1 MAMGKVLVIENGQDD
16 LHTRLVRA
24 EGFEATQVE
33 SLMAAE
39 QAFALDRPDVVLL
52 DRNLGDGGAL
62 EFIGRLRDMDPEVPI
77 LLLLDPGFIQ
87 SAAEAVRV
95 GAEQFLS
102 KPVDPPALAVV
113 LGRLL
118 ERVQQRKRNLA
129 EESRKIRFAVSPFFG
144 TSPAVQRFEE
154 QVTRVIMLDRPVLIQ
169 GETGVGKSALAR
181 WIHNHGPRKGNA
193 FVELNCAGLG
203 KEMLESDL
211 FGHEKGAFTGAVVAK
226 PGLLEIA
233 HRGTMFMDE
242 IGDMDMAVQPKIL
255 KAIEER
261 QYRHLGGTEDR
272 TVDARLIA
280 ASHKNLHQLVA
291 EGRFRS
297 DLYYRI
303 GGLPIL
309 VPPLRER
316 RDDIV
321 PLANYFLSRFASEWR
336 CGSLELSS
344 ATAKTLENH
353 AWPGNI
359 LELKNALERAIIYRQ
374 SHVLHPSDF
383 QLGTSVPSESIG
395 VDIKLT
401 LAEVEQ
407 QHIERVLTACSGRV
421 DEAAQKLGISRSSL
435 YQRMQRLGPRVQRA

>member
-1 MAMGKVLVIENGQDD
+1 MAMGKILVVESGQND
-16 LHTRLVRA
+16 LHARLVRA
-24 EGFEATQVE
+24 EGFEAVQVD
-33 SLMAAE
+33 SLVSAE

-62 EFIGRLRDMDPEVPI
+62 EFIHRLRDMDAEVPI
-77 LLLLDPGFIQ
+77 LLLLDPEFIHR
-87 SAAEAVRV
+87 AAEAVRSGV
-95 GAEQFLS
+95 EQFLS
-102 KPVDPPALAVV
+102 KPVDPDALAVV
-113 LGRLL
+113 LSRIF

-144 TSPAVQRFEE
+144 TSAAVQRFEE
-154 QVTRVIMLDRPVLIQ
+154 QVTRVIMVDRPVLIQ

-181 WIHNHGPRKGNA
+181 WIHNHSPRKGNA

-233 HRGTMFMDE
+233 HRGTIFMDE
-242 IGDMDMAVQPKIL
+242 IGDMDLAVQPKIL

-261 QYRHLGGTEDR
+261 QYRHMGGTEDR

-280 ASHKNLHQLVA
+280 ASHKNLQQLVA
-291 EGRFRS
+291 DGRFRS
-297 DLYYRI
+297 DLFYRI

-316 RDDIV
+316 REDIV

-336 CGSLELSS
+336 CGELELSQT
-344 ATAKTLENH
+344 TAKTLEKH
-353 AWPGNI
+353 DWPGNI
-359 LELKNALERAIIYRQ
+359 RELKNALERAIIYRQ
-374 SHVLHPSDF
+374 GNLLQPTDF
-383 QLGTSVPSESIG
+383 QLGTAGPSKTSEIDVS
-395 VDIKLT
+395 LT
-401 LAEVEQ
+401 LAEVEAE
-407 QHIERVLTACSGRV
+407 HIQRVLDACSGRV
-421 DEAAQKLGISRSSL
+421 DEAARKLDISRSSL
-435 YQRMQRLGPRVQRA
+435 YQRMQRLGARPKQG

>member
-1 MAMGKVLVIENGQDD
+1 MAMGKILVVESGRND

-24 EGFEATQVE
+24 EGFEAIQVD

-52 DRNLGDGGAL
+52 DRNLGEGGAL
-62 EFIGRLRDMDPEVPI
+62 DFIRRLRDLDNEVPI
-77 LLLLDPGFIQ
+77 LLLLDPEFIHQ
-87 SAAEAVRV
+87 AAEAVRF

-102 KPVDPPALAVV
+102 KPVDPAALAVV
-113 LGRLL
+113 LGRIF

-144 TSPAVQRFEE
+144 TSAAVQRFEE

-181 WIHNHGPRKGNA
+181 WIHNHGPRKSNA

-203 KEMLESDL
+203 KEMLESEL
-211 FGHEKGAFTGAVVAK
+211 FGHEKGAFTGAVATK
-226 PGLLEIA
+226 PGLLEVA
-233 HRGTMFMDE
+233 HRGTIFMDE
-242 IGDMDMAVQPKIL
+242 IGDMDLAVQPKIL

-261 QYRHLGGTEDR
+261 QYRHMGGTEDR

-280 ASHKNLHQLVA
+280 ASHKDLQQLVA
-291 EGRFRS
+291 DGRFRS

-303 GGLPIL
+303 AGLPIL

-316 RDDIV
+316 KEDIV

-336 CGSLELSS
+336 CGSLELAP
-344 ATAKTLENH
+344 ATSKILEQH
-353 AWPGNI
+353 DWPGNI
-359 LELKNALERAIIYRQ
+359 RELKNALERAIIYRQ
-374 SHVLHPSDF
+374 GHVLQPSDF
-383 QLGTSVPSESIG
+383 QLGTMGPGATTMTDTS
-395 VDIKLT
+395 LT
-401 LAEVEQ
+401 LAEVEERHIQ
-407 QHIERVLTACSGRV
+407 QVLEASGGRV
-421 DEAAQKLGISRSSL
+421 DEAARRLDISRSSL
-435 YQRMQRLGPRVQRA
+435 YQRMQRLGPKNRRG

>member
-1 MAMGKVLVIENGQDD
+1 MAMGKILVVESGQND

-24 EGFEATQVE
+24 EGFEAVQVE
-33 SLMAAE
+33 SLVAAE

-52 DRNLGDGGAL
+52 DRNLEEGGAM
-62 EFIGRLRDMDPEVPI
+62 EFIHRLRGLDAEVPI
-77 LLLLDPGFIQ
+77 LLLLDPEFIHH
-87 SAAEAVRV
+87 AAEAVRS

-102 KPVDPPALAVV
+102 KPVDPAALAVV
-113 LGRLL
+113 LSRIF

-144 TSPAVQRFEE
+144 TSAAVQRFEE
-154 QVTRVIMLDRPVLIQ
+154 QVARVIMLDRPVLIQ

-211 FGHEKGAFTGAVVAK
+211 FGHEKGAFTGAVAAK

-233 HRGTMFMDE
+233 HRGTIFMDE
-242 IGDMDMAVQPKIL
+242 IGDMDLAVQPKIL

-261 QYRHLGGTEDR
+261 QYRHMGGTEDR

-280 ASHKNLHQLVA
+280 ASHKNLQQLVA

-316 RDDIV
+316 KEDIV

-336 CGSLELSS
+336 CGSLELSHT
-344 ATAKTLENH
+344 TAKTLEKH
-353 AWPGNI
+353 DWPGNI
-359 LELKNALERAIIYRQ
+359 RELKNALERAIIYRQ
-374 SHVLHPSDF
+374 GHILQPADF
-383 QLGTSVPSESIG
+383 QLGTPGPRAESE
-395 VDIKLT
+395 VDVSLT
-401 LAEVEQ
+401 LAEVEA
-407 QHIERVLTACSGRV
+407 QHIHRVLDACGGRV
-421 DEAAQKLGISRSSL
+421 DEAARRLDISRSSL
-435 YQRMQRLGPRVQRA
+435 YQRMQKLGPRLKQA

>member
-1 MAMGKVLVIENGQDD
+1 MAMGKILVVESGRND

-24 EGFEATQVE
+24 EGYEAIQVD
-33 SLMAAE
+33 SLVAAE
-39 QAFALDRPDVVLL
+39 HAFALDRPDIVLL

-62 EFIGRLRDMDPEVPI
+62 EFIRRLRDMDHEVPI
-77 LLLLDPGFIQ
+77 LLLLDPEFIHG
-87 SAAEAVRV
+87 AAEAVRF

-102 KPVDPPALAVV
+102 KPVDPAALAVV
-113 LGRLL
+113 LNRIF
-118 ERVQQRKRNLA
+118 ERVQERKRNLA
-129 EESRKIRFAVSPFFG
+129 EENRKIRFAVSPFFG
-144 TSPAVQRFEE
+144 TSAAVQRFEE

-211 FGHEKGAFTGAVVAK
+211 FGHEKGAFTGAVAAK

-233 HRGTMFMDE
+233 HRGTIFMDE

-261 QYRHLGGTEDR
+261 QYRHMGGTEDR

-280 ASHKNLHQLVA
+280 ASHKNLQQLVT

-316 RDDIV
+316 REDIV

-336 CGSLELSS
+336 CGELELSQ
-344 ATAKTLENH
+344 ATAKTLEKH
-353 AWPGNI
+353 DWPGNI
-359 LELKNALERAIIYRQ
+359 RELKNALERAIIYRQ
-374 SHVLHPSDF
+374 GHVLQPTDF
-383 QLGTSVPSESIG
+383 QLGTAGPSTTSE
-395 VDIKLT
+395 VDSSLT
-401 LAEVEQ
+401 LAEVEA
-407 QHIERVLTACSGRV
+407 QHIQRVLDACSGRV
-421 DEAAQKLGISRSSL
+421 DEAARRLDISRSSL
-435 YQRMQRLGPRVQRA
+435 YQRMQRLGSKTRRA

>member
-1 MAMGKVLVIENGQDD
+1 MAMGKVLVVESGQGD

-24 EGFEATQVE
+24 EGFEATQVD
-33 SLMAAE
+33 SLVAAE
-39 QAFALDRPDVVLL
+39 HAFALDRPDVVLL
-52 DRNLGDGGAL
+52 DRDLGEGGAL
-62 EFIGRLRDMDPEVPI
+62 EFIRRLRDMDNEVPI
-77 LLLLDPGFIQ
+77 LLLLDPEFINR
-87 SAAEAVRV
+87 AAEAVRF

-102 KPVDPPALAVV
+102 KPVDPDALGVV
-113 LGRLL
+113 LGRIF

-144 TSPAVQRFEE
+144 TSTAVQRFEE
-154 QVTRVIMLDRPVLIQ
+154 HVTRVIMLDRPVLIQ

-211 FGHEKGAFTGAVVAK
+211 FGHEKGAFTGAVVTK

-233 HRGTMFMDE
+233 HRGTIFMDE
-242 IGDMDMAVQPKIL
+242 IGDMDLAVQPKIL

-261 QYRHLGGTEDR
+261 QYRHMGGTEDR

-280 ASHKNLHQLVA
+280 ASHKNLQQLVA

-297 DLYYRI
+297 DLFYRI

-316 RDDIV
+316 REDII

-336 CGSLELSS
+336 CGELELSP
-344 ATAKTLENH
+344 ATAKVLEKH
-353 AWPGNI
+353 DWPGNI
-359 LELKNALERAIIYRQ
+359 RELKNALERAIIYRQ
-374 SHVLHPSDF
+374 GQALLPADF
-383 QLGTSVPSESIG
+383 QLGSGERSALNGGEESQ
-395 VDIKLT
+395 T
-401 LAEVEQ
+401 LAEVEK
-407 QHIERVLTACSGRV
+407 QHIQRMLDTCGGRV
-421 DEAAQKLGISRSSL
+421 DVTAQRLDISRSSL
-435 YQRMQRLGPRVQRA
+435 YQRMQKFNLKVPRA

>member
-1 MAMGKVLVIENGQDD
+1 MAMGKILVVESGQSG

-24 EGFEATQVE
+24 EGYEAIQVD
-33 SLMAAE
+33 SLVAAE
-39 QAFALDRPDVVLL
+39 HAFALDRPDVVLL

-62 EFIGRLRDMDPEVPI
+62 EFIRRLRDMDNEVPI
-77 LLLLDPGFIQ
+77 LLLLDPEFINR
-87 SAAEAVRV
+87 AAEAVRF

-102 KPVDPPALAVV
+102 KPVDPDALAVV
-113 LGRLL
+113 LSRIF

-144 TSPAVQRFEE
+144 TSAAVQRFEE

-211 FGHEKGAFTGAVVAK
+211 FGHEKGAFTGAVVTK

-233 HRGTMFMDE
+233 HRGTIFMDE
-242 IGDMDMAVQPKIL
+242 IGDMDLAVQPKIL

-261 QYRHLGGTEDR
+261 QYRHMGGTEDR

-280 ASHKNLHQLVA
+280 ASHKNLQQLVA
-291 EGRFRS
+291 DGRFRS

-316 RDDIV
+316 REDIV
-321 PLANYFLSRFASEWR
+321 PLSNYFLSRFASEWQ
-336 CGSLELSS
+336 CGELELSQ
-344 ATAKTLENH
+344 ATAKTLEKH
-353 AWPGNI
+353 DWPGNI
-359 LELKNALERAIIYRQ
+359 RELKNALERAIIYRQ
-374 SHVLHPSDF
+374 GQILQPTDF
-383 QLGTSVPSESIG
+383 QLGTSGPSATFE
-395 VDIKLT
+395 VDSSLT

-407 QHIERVLTACSGRV
+407 QHIQRVLDTCGGRV
-421 DEAAQKLGISRSSL
+421 DEAARRLDISRSSL
-435 YQRMQRLGPRVQRA
+435 YQRMQRLGPKTKRA